1 MYNVSRESLLCH
13 ELRRGYS
20 HTPMKK
26 QIFITGASSGFG
38 KLTVP
43 LLLQKGHSVIAAMR
57 GGSARLSQ
65 VFPEELKKY
74 PKLLTAIDLSL
85 EKTSEVLKTGTL
97 LEQSYGGKL
106 DVLINNAGFGL
117 MGVLEET
124 SEEQLRYQMEVNFF
138 GAAFLTQ
145 SLLPLLRRS
154 KGRILNVSSISGLSG
169 FPFYGSYCAS
179 KFALEG
185 LMQGLAFDLAPFGVQ
200 VGMINPGGF
209 KTEFISNRAFAEKA
223 DNPDSVYFKRN
234 RAFLDTF
241 KKSSVR
247 LDDPIVVAQL
257 ISKLCDEKKVPFQN
271 VIGKDARAAVFL
283 KYVLPMTGYRKMVN
297 RVFEIA
303 LSKKQ

>member
-1 MYNVSRESLLCH
+1 
-13 ELRRGYS
+13 
-20 HTPMKK
+20 MKK
-26 QIFITGASSGFG
+26 LILITGASSGFG

-43 LLLQKGHSVIAAMR
+43 LLLQKGHSVIAAVR
-57 GGSARLSQ
+57 GGSARLPQ
-65 VFPEELKKY
+65 VFPEEVLKYSKQ
-74 PKLLTAIDLSL
+74 LTAIDLNL
-85 EKTSEVLKTGTL
+85 EKTSEVLKIGEV

-185 LMQGLAFDLAPFGVQ
+185 LMQGLSLDLTPFGVQ

-209 KTEFISNRAFAEKA
+209 RTEFISKRAFAEKA
-223 DNPDSVYFKRN
+223 NNPDSVYFKRN

-241 KKSSVR
+241 KQSSVR
-247 LDDPIVVAQL
+247 LDDPILVARL
-257 ISKLCDEKKVPFQN
+257 ISKLCDVKKVPFQN
-271 VIGKDARAAVFL
+271 VIGKDARAAVFF
-283 KYVLPMTGYRKMVN
+283 KYVLPKAAYKKMVSK
-297 RVFEIA
+297 VFELA
-303 LSKKQ
+303 LSRK

>member
-1 MYNVSRESLLCH
+1 M
-13 ELRRGYS
+13 
-20 HTPMKK
+20 
-26 QIFITGASSGFG
+26 ITGASSGFG

-43 LLLQKGHSVIAAMR
+43 LLLQKGHSIIAAMR
-57 GGSARLSQ
+57 GGAARLPQ
-65 VFPEELKKY
+65 VFPEEILKY
-74 PKLLTAIDLSL
+74 PKQLSAIDLHL
-85 EKTSEVLKTGTL
+85 EKTSEVSKTGAL
-97 LEQSYGGKL
+97 LEQSYSGKL

-124 SEEQLRYQMEVNFF
+124 TEEQLRYQMEVNFF

-209 KTEFISNRAFAEKA
+209 KTEFISKRAFAEKA
-223 DNPDSVYFKRN
+223 DNPDSVYFERN

-241 KKSSVR
+241 KQSSVR
-247 LDDPIVVAQL
+247 LDDPILVAKL
-257 ISKLCDEKKVPFQN
+257 ISKLCDVKKVPFQN
-271 VIGKDARAAVFL
+271 VIGKDAKTAVFF
-283 KYVLPMTGYRKMVN
+283 KAALPNTAYRKMVN
-297 RVFEIA
+297 KVFELA
-303 LSKKQ
+303 LSRK